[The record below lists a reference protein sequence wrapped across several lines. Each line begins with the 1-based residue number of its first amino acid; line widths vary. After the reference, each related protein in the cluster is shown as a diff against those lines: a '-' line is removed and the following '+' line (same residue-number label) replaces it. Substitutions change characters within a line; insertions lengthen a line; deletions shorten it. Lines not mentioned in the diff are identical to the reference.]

1 MQDQD
6 TMIAIRDLKTYAR
19 KDREIEIE
27 EQTIK
32 DINSLQEQDTLWY
45 IRNLRNKPRQ
55 VRATG
60 RNQMDVSGVIITTDT
75 LSRHAIKALIDS
87 GCTGSCINEDFVKKH
102 NLNTTKLPKSIPVF
116 NADGSSNIA
125 GRLTHTVQLQVI
137 IGDHKEIMEFGVSN
151 LGTSDVF
158 LGHDWLKHHNPEID
172 WKEKMI
178 QFNCCPGSCY
188 KEEIGTDPED
198 DTYESITKG
207 RGTTTSSTSRIGGNE
222 YKDKDN
228 LFDRD
233 SQCKKRYSNDR
244 GNPTKA
250 LSSISRRVRKTNV

>member
-6 TMIAIRDLKTYAR
+6 VMIAIRDLKTYVR

-27 EQTIK
+27 EQMIM
-32 DINSLQEQDTLWY
+32 DINFLSEQDALWY
-45 IRNLRNKPRQ
+45 IRNLRDKLRQ

-60 RNQMDVSGVIITTDT
+60 KNQMDVSGVIITMDT
-75 LSRHAIKALIDS
+75 LDRHWMKALIDS
-87 GCTGSCINEDFVKKH
+87 GCTGLCINEDFVKKH
-102 NLNTTKLPKSIPVF
+102 NLNMTKLPKSIPVF

-172 WKEKMI
+172 WKGKTL

-198 DTYESITKG
+198 DTSSLLEEGERLLAVHLGLLEEMNIRMK
-207 RGTTTSSTSRIGGNE
+207 TTYSMEIASAK
-222 YKDKDN
+222 KD
-228 LFDRD
+228 
-233 SQCKKRYSNDR
+233 
-244 GNPTKA
+244 T
-250 LSSISRRVRKTNV
+250 